1 MYYTSKLLKLNARI
15 ASYLELIQ
23 KANDRY
29 KDKKDVIQ
37 MYDDSFKWI
46 KPLNYS
52 FNIRYME
59 RMKVLSFW
67 LVSRMQDVITE
78 FNEVNINQLKKELTL
93 SNNEV
98 STIDL

>member
-1 MYYTSKLLKLNARI
+1 MYYTSKLIKLNARI

-23 KANDRY
+23 DANNRY
-29 KDKKDVIQ
+29 ENKRVENITSKTHILYPV
-37 MYDDSFKWI
+37 
-46 KPLNYS
+46 NYN
-52 FNIRYME
+52 FNKQYME

-67 LVSRMQDVITE
+67 LVSRMQNVITE